1 MSRSNRYGKC
11 MKCTEG
17 VRAVGEE
24 SCTHVGD
31 TGLSDVATYDAK
43 LGHGLGVCTQLF
55 IARAPDNSVH

>member
-1 MSRSNRYGKC
+1 MT
-11 MKCTEG
+11 CTEG